1 MKIKTVKMIDVND
14 WDDFVQKTYGR
25 PYNYQQQNGCQNRGT
40 FNLTVPSEEAND
52 YENDAVPEIV
62 NGPEM
67 GVSFAAWLKRDPK
80 QPLNDDKETVYINL
94 WWARNFYPDIE
105 VVANDLHAKGLLE
118 AGEYV
123 INIDW

>member
-94 WWARNFYPDIE
+94 WWTRNFYPDIE